1 MGQLILKN
9 MEIMILEEWELGREF
24 ILAALNQT
32 LQVRSVDEIKEIIKL
47 AFEYV
52 DTNLSLSYILSY
64 LVFAIDFNT
73 ENLRLEQ
80 LPGES
85 VYTNGVWV
93 FKANKDESSLLF
105 DGLKF
110 NEY

>member
-1 MGQLILKN
+1 MRTI
-9 MEIMILEEWELGREF
+9 
-24 ILAALNQT
+24 
-32 LQVRSVDEIKEIIKL
+32 DEIKEIIKL

-52 DTNLSLSYILSY
+52 DTNLSVSYILSY

-73 ENLRLEQ
+73 ENLILEQ

-85 VYTNGVWV
+85 IYTNGVWV
-93 FKANKDESSLLF
+93 FKENEDEANILF

-110 NEY
+110 

>member
-1 MGQLILKN
+1 MRTI
-9 MEIMILEEWELGREF
+9 
-24 ILAALNQT
+24 
-32 LQVRSVDEIKEIIKL
+32 DEIKEIIKL

-52 DTNLSLSYILSY
+52 DTNLSVSYILSY

-73 ENLRLEQ
+73 ENLILDQ

-85 VYTNGVWV
+85 IYTNGVWV
-93 FKANKDESSLLF
+93 FKENEDEANILF

-110 NEY
+110 